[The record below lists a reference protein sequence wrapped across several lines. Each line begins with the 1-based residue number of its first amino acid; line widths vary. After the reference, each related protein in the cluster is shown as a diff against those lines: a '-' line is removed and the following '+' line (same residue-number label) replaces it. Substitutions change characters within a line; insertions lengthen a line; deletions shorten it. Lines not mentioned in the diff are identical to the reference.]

1 MHGLTINVT
10 HTHTLTF
17 FLGGPAASWSSGS
30 LLLSVVATGGGD
42 ILRLLTVFVF
52 QLRSTDCGV
61 VPSSMVALGEG
72 GGEGGGKEERREKG
86 REDGRRRG
94 GGREGGGEEERREEG
109 RGRGGGEEGEG
120 EGGWEEERR
129 GEGRGSIKTC
139 IFTICMYIHVHGKPC
154 V

>member
-1 MHGLTINVT
+1 MARGRSLICVHGLTINVT

-72 GGEGGGKEERREKG
+72 EGGEGGGEG
-86 REDGRRRG
+86 G
-94 GGREGGGEEERREEG
+94 GGRREGGVLKRV
-109 RGRGGGEEGEG
+109 
-120 EGGWEEERR
+120 
-129 GEGRGSIKTC
+129 
-139 IFTICMYIHVHGKPC
+139 FLL
-154 V
+154 